1 VVGPN
6 VTYRIKETQKDQLKK
21 ARVYQQ
27 DQLNITWETPPPFE
41 NITFLQTRTI
51 HSSKAKDTLIIYL
64 QDVTNKTYIS
74 YCYPDHQE
82 LGVICNKT
90 ETKDVGGRV
99 TNWATTIYYSPFT
112 QSTHHVLAYSTE
124 KYYNRIFI

>member
-1 VVGPN
+1 M
-6 VTYRIKETQKDQLKK
+6 
-21 ARVYQQ
+21 YQQ

-41 NITFLQTRTI
+41 NITFLQTRTV
-51 HSSKAKDTLIIYL
+51 HGAKTKDTLIIYL